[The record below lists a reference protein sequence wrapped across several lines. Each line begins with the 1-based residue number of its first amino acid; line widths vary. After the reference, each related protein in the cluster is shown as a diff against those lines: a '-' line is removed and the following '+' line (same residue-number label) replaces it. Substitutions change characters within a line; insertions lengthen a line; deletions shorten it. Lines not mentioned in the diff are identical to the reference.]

1 MSSDHLPSDSPD
13 IFTLSDRVLAEKLQ
27 FVKEVRVIISMS
39 TLAAYSYA
47 LSDWLRKLGQCLVM
61 QTESDRQWY

>member
-1 MSSDHLPSDSPD
+1 MTSDHLPSDSPD

-27 FVKEVRVIISMS
+27 FVKEVRVFISMS
-39 TLAAYSYA
+39 TLATYSYA

-61 QTESDRQWY
+61 QTESVRQW